1 MYIVHVNFNLIAS
14 MSVENQSLTYYLSF
28 FLLERFY
35 ALAAAAALLKYVEFI
50 QNVIFAAHSLKVE
63 YQGAHHGTIIGNQ
76 YIPQYHC
83 VPSSLF
89 LLIK

>member
-1 MYIVHVNFNLIAS
+1 MSSMTEESQPNLL
-14 MSVENQSLTYYLSF
+14 SL

-63 YQGAHHGTIIGNQ
+63 YQGPHHGTIIGNE
-76 YIPQYHC
+76 YSC
-83 VPSSLF
+83 VVLS
-89 LLIK
+89 LLI